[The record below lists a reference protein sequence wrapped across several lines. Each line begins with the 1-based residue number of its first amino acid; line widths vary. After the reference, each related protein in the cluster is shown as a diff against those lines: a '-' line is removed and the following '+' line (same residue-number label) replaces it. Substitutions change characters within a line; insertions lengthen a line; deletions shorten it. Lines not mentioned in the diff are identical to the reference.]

1 MTIDC
6 VNYAFKY
13 VLQFNREENIGAFMD
28 SLWLPQCD
36 FETAFT
42 GIWKLSFLDF
52 PMLKIVVMIH
62 LFRKRCNDEQSEAC
76 KRMITFLYDSFDDKD
91 RVKALEL
98 VFNGDPFGAASL
110 SSS

>member
-13 VLQFNREENIGAFMD
+13 VLQFNRDENRAFMD
-28 SLWLPQCD
+28 SLWLPQRD

-42 GIWKLSFLDF
+42 GIWKLAFLDS

-62 LFRKRCNDEQSEAC
+62 LFRKRCNDEQ
-76 KRMITFLYDSFDDKD
+76 
-91 RVKALEL
+91 
-98 VFNGDPFGAASL
+98 
-110 SSS
+110 